1 MANNE
6 LTNKYFIKRKSTDT
20 YADIT
25 TQFSGIRVL
34 SVDGFNEYGDA
45 VNVYTEQWIDSHTE
59 DVMVTKQDGNGNDV
73 IIRKNVE
80 LQMTVIVSRRY
91 TNSAISEQTVY
102 NSLRT
107 YLDGGAFYIKSAY
120 TGMEAHVIC
129 LSNFKPTAQQLQ
141 RGDKSYIL
149 ATIPLH
155 CIDKPTAV

>member
-102 NSLRT
+102 NSLRA

-129 LSNFKPTAQQLQ
+129 LSSFKPTAQQLQ